1 MLPKR
6 GEGIGAILNPRRLL
20 PCLVLAFSLLLGAP
34 VAIAG
39 DAPSLSSKVKAL
51 LTAVG
56 YHRSKAMSSKKNI
69 VIAICYDDDTPPE
82 VVAQARAAFE
92 EHKRVKIGGRSFT
105 TIDLVYKDSK
115 SFDAELRAQ
124 GVGAVFLCE
133 GTRKSVRQ
141 MLNVTMVVKVL
152 SFTTDADYVH
162 WLGVSLGV
170 EREGKEPKLMV
181 NLSGCK
187 NEEVEF
193 DSRLL
198 RLATVF
204 F

>member
-1 MLPKR
+1 LPAL
-6 GEGIGAILNPRRLL
+6 AI
-20 PCLVLAFSLLLGAP
+20 CLVLGGAG
-34 VAIAG
+34 VAGAQQQG
-39 DAPSLSSKVKAL
+39 PSVDAKVKAL
-51 LTAVG
+51 LTAMG
-56 YHRSKAMSSKKNI
+56 YHRSRAMENKRQL
-69 VIAICYDDDTPPE
+69 VIAICRDADTPAE
-82 VVAQARAAFE
+82 VAAEARAAFE
-92 EHKRVKIGGRSFT
+92 HHRALKIGGRSFSVVEF
-105 TIDLVYKDSK
+105 IYRDSK
-115 SFDAELRAQ
+115 EFEERLRAE

-170 EREGKEPKLMV
+170 EREGQEPKLMV
-181 NLSGCK
+181 NLSGCR
-187 NEEVEF
+187 NEGVEF